1 MTLSFN
7 TMRTPTQTPRV
18 LIQPVDLAYA
28 TGADHLVKTMKQLPE
43 TRRIA
48 KLRAEGES
56 IRTIAY
62 QTGKSKRQVFRRL
75 RNLSD
80 YEKKYDELVDQYK
93 QYKKPRPR
101 VIKYAP
107 RLYFNACI
115 RCGGTVR
122 LDWDVLL
129 HVNAMDC
136 LSCAWNFHPTGLGLV
151 RRDKLAV
158 GT

>member
-7 TMRTPTQTPRV
+7 TMRSPAQAPRV
-18 LIQPVDLAYA
+18 LLQPVDLAYV
-28 TGADHLVKTMKQLPE
+28 TGASGHLVKTMKQLPE

-48 KLRAEGES
+48 KLRAEGET
-56 IRTIAY
+56 IRTIAD

-75 RNLSD
+75 RNLSE
-80 YEKKYDELVDQYK
+80 YEKKYDELVDKYT
-93 QYKKPRPR
+93 KPRPK
-101 VIKYAP
+101 VVKYAP
-107 RLYFNACI
+107 RLYFNACM